1 MGADIMTNP
10 AVNFLALALYL
21 SVGGLLFLHLA
32 RGSVVTGGAKV
43 GIFTLGLGAVV
54 LHATLL
60 YTSLWH
66 EQGLNLALTPAFSL
80 VAWVI
85 AVLYLASSL
94 NRPVDNLGILVMP
107 IAGLMILIEWIW
119 PGRMSL
125 PLTSGLQ
132 AGHIV
137 ISILA
142 YSLLSLAT
150 VQSLMVLVQER
161 HLRSKH
167 PNGFIRALPPMQTM
181 EDIMFQMI
189 GFGFVL
195 LTLTLVS
202 GAFFSEALFGQPLK
216 FTHHMILAVMAWVV
230 YAILLIGRWRLGWRG
245 RVAVHWTLGG
255 FVLLVLGYFGT
266 KFVLE
271 ILLKR
276 AG

>member
-1 MGADIMTNP
+1 MTNP
-10 AVNFLALALYL
+10 VVNFLALALYL

-32 RGSVVTGGAKV
+32 RGSTVTGGAKI
-43 GIFTLGLGAVV
+43 GIFALGLGAVV

-60 YTSLWH
+60 YASLWNEH
-66 EQGLNLALTPAFSL
+66 GLNLALTPAFSL

-85 AVLYLASSL
+85 AVLYLVSSL

-107 IAGLMILIEWIW
+107 TVGLMILTEWIW

-125 PLTSGLQ
+125 PLTSGMQ
-132 AGHIV
+132 AAHIV

-142 YSLLSLAT
+142 YSLLALAT
-150 VQSLMVLVQER
+150 VQSLMVLLQER

-167 PNGFIRALPPMQTM
+167 PYGFIRALPPMQTM
-181 EDIMFQMI
+181 EEIMFQMI

-195 LTLTLVS
+195 LTLTVVS

-216 FTHHMILAVMAWVV
+216 FTHHIILAVMAWVV

-255 FVLLVLGYFGT
+255 FVLLVLGYFGS

-271 ILLKR
+271 VLLKR
-276 AG
+276 PG